1 MSGFRS
7 FFIEFFFLFFFHLV
21 IEERGCY
28 FLLWIF
34 ERGKY
39 FMKSI
44 FMGKN
49 VTQWLMKNVEHIVI
63 RISSKQFF
71 TIRDGD
77 VAYTLHRSAN
87 SFGHFLLLTELK
99 VIIINW
105 IV

>member
-1 MSGFRS
+1 MVFVVFSLNS
-7 FFIEFFFLFFFHLV
+7 FFFFFFHLV